1 MTQWTEGEKGLS
13 GAAEVCVMM
22 RAFER
27 QVTESEQRGLEGG
40 RQGRT
45 AHDTQ
50 RGTTYKTTESE
61 DGRCVGWARALG
73 AEITQDLEYI
83 LRSPCFVSFTRPGG
97 ESVAYLDMAMQRPGE
112 RSGWRRRCE
121 DGEDTQKVNEWPF

>member
-73 AEITQDLEYI
+73 AEITLGLNISSGVLALSRLHVRGENPLPTWTWQCNGPENGADGDDDARTERTL
-83 LRSPCFVSFTRPGG
+83 GG
-97 ESVAYLDMAMQRPGE
+97 
-112 RSGWRRRCE
+112 
-121 DGEDTQKVNEWPF
+121 K